1 MLKAD
6 LIFTSAGR
14 TVYEVASIGTP
25 TLVLAQNKREMTHFF
40 ASEKYGLRN
49 LGLGYEL
56 SDKTLFKEF
65 LRLVNSFEI
74 RSQMKTLMKK
84 QDLKSGRNRVNQ
96 IINNTILEK

>member
-1 MLKAD
+1 
-6 LIFTSAGR
+6 
-14 TVYEVASIGTP
+14 
-25 TLVLAQNKREMTHFF
+25 MTHFF